1 MATRIGATLATR
13 CGRAIPGPRSASA
26 SASRSVRQR
35 ETLAMR
41 ENQISTTSGKSAGW
55 RSIRPGIF
63 SCTMLLTFG

>member
-1 MATRIGATLATR
+1 MATRIGQR
-13 CGRAIPGPRSASA
+13 WPRGVAELFPA
-26 SASRSVRQR
+26 PDLLPPRLTRSVRQR

-55 RSIRPGIF
+55 RFIRPGIF